1 MALPCLLALALAPSQ
16 SFATRLIPLEGQVRS
31 VTLADLDRD
40 GAVDVLAEKTN
51 ALAWLAGD
59 GAGGFA
65 APRLVAGGSGW
76 TPLFFRDLDGDG
88 ALDALGKRANPA
100 ELVLV
105 RGDTSGGFLVP
116 QSLAT
121 GDFLA
126 VDTGDLDGDG
136 ELDVVAWEGPT
147 RSLRAFRQV
156 AGAWMPFGGTVLP
169 NADVLSL
176 AAGDFD
182 LDGAVDVALSFSLPG
197 PLPQP
202 RLAILHGD
210 GSGNFGARW
219 SQPFEFAYGLE
230 SADLDGDGAPELVA
244 TTGAKVH
251 ALRHQGQRHYS
262 ISTLATVFQARSELG
277 DADSDGD
284 LDLLVATPEG
294 ARLHRNDGLG
304 RFPQFVNLLT
314 HPSAG
319 GFDLADLD
327 GDGAAEIVGPA
338 GQGWIALTAS
348 NGQGGWDDLHVGRSI
363 ASRPIAAGD
372 FDGDGIEDLLL
383 DMGSRLE
390 FARGDGQGQLVPAL
404 QIPLSASNGSYA
416 VDLRDLDADGD
427 LDVLLRQWTGNCE
440 FLANDGAGHF
450 AAPAALPMPTG
461 LELDWADFDG
471 DGVEDALS
479 HYGASLTLYRGLA
492 GGGFAPAVATPH
504 PNVLVFRALVDV
516 DGDAACDVVL
526 SRPGVGLEVWSCGA
540 NGTFAL
546 RSSASVAGSPTQV
559 AGGDFD
565 GDGFGDVVWVDRAAR
580 RVRCARG
587 SAAGTLA
594 QPVDSALH
602 LDPDAGATPLV
613 HDLDGDG
620 LPDLVLR
627 TSPSTAQLRP
637 EVRLSLGGGRF
648 SRPGKFAVGASSG
661 SLVLLDVDGDG
672 RRDLVTDNL
681 NVSRPIVLLQR

>member
-1 MALPCLLALALAPSQ
+1 MPFPSLLALTLLAQQPFTTQ
-16 SFATRLIPLEGQVRS
+16 LIPLEGQVRG
-31 VTLADLDRD
+31 VKLVDLDRD
-40 GAVDVLAEKTN
+40 GELDALVEKTN

-65 APRLVAGGSGW
+65 APRLVSGGAGW
-76 TPLFFRDLDGDG
+76 KPLTFGELDGDG
-88 ALDALGKRANPA
+88 WLDALAIRTNPA
-100 ELVLV
+100 ELVFV
-105 RGDTSGGFLVP
+105 RGDANGGFLAPV
-116 QSLAT
+116 SLAT

-126 VDTGDLDGDG
+126 VDAVDLDGDG
-136 ELDVVAWEGPT
+136 ELDVVAWERVT
-147 RSLRAFRQV
+147 RSLRTFRQV
-156 AGAWMPFGGTVLP
+156 AGAWIPLGGAVLP
-169 NADVLSL
+169 NADVLAL
-176 AAGDFD
+176 AADDFD
-182 LDGAVDVALSFSLPG
+182 RDGAADVALSFSLAG

-210 GSGNFGARW
+210 GNGGFGQRW
-219 SQPFEFAYGLE
+219 SQPFELAFGLD

-244 TTGAKVH
+244 TTAAKVH

-262 ISTLATVFQARSELG
+262 VSALASVFQSKSELG

-284 LDLLVATPEG
+284 IDLLVATPEG

-304 RFPQFVNLLT
+304 RFSQFVNLFT

-338 GQGWIALTAS
+338 GQGWIARTSS

-383 DMGSRLE
+383 DMGSKLE
-390 FARGDGQGQLVPAL
+390 FARGNGQGELVPAL

-416 VDLRDLDADGD
+416 ADLRDLDADGD
-427 LDVLLRQWTGNCE
+427 LDVLLRQWTGSYE
-440 FLANDGAGHF
+440 FLANDGAGQF

-471 DGVEDALS
+471 DGVDDALS
-479 HYGASLTLYRGLA
+479 HSGASLTLYRGLP
-492 GGGFAPAVATPH
+492 GGGFAPPIATPH
-504 PNVLVFRALVDV
+504 PNVLVFRALADI
-516 DGDAACDVVL
+516 DGDGACEAVL
-526 SRPGVGLEVWSCGA
+526 VRPGVRLEIWSCGA
-540 NGTFAL
+540 NGTFVL
-546 RSSASVAGSPTQV
+546 RSSAAVAGSPEHV
-559 AGGDFD
+559 AAGDFD
-565 GDGFGDVVWVDRAAR
+565 GDGFGDVAWVERAAR
-580 RVRCARG
+580 LVRCARG

-594 QPVDSALH
+594 APVDSALH
-602 LDPDAGATPLV
+602 MEPDAGATPLV
-613 HDLDGDG
+613 RDLDGDG

-627 TSPSTAQLRP
+627 TTPATAQLRP

-648 SRPGKFAVGASSG
+648 SRPAKFATGATSG
-661 SLVLLDVDGDG
+661 SLVLLDVNGDG
-672 RRDLVTDNL
+672 RRDLVADNL
-681 NVSRPIVLLQR
+681 YVSRPLVLLQR